1 MAGGLFEVLM
11 LVVVI
16 CLVVVDI
23 LSTYVAVAHLGFQ
36 EGNPIM
42 RFLISRYGF
51 TTAFSLSL
59 MLIALMIFLTSVL
72 SPGILRVVLAV
83 IATAYSVIVLFNIAQ
98 ILVRII
104 LD

>member
-1 MAGGLFEVLM
+1 MAGGLFEVIL
-11 LVVVI
+11 LVIVI
-16 CLVVVDI
+16 CLVVVDM

-42 RFLISRYGF
+42 RFLITKYGF
-51 TTAFSLSL
+51 ATTFSLSL
-59 MLIALMIFLTSVL
+59 MIIALMIFLTSVL

-83 IATAYSVIVLFNIAQ
+83 TATAYSVIVIFNTAQ